1 MVHQTMK
8 TSRTPAARASSK
20 TSHMSANDA
29 RMTRTVL
36 RRGYTGW
43 CDGRLS
49 SAGVAAATAV
59 LVALMSGGCGTVPEP
74 GPVLDRGAT
83 TPTPPQGDA
92 TRPATTPALARPR
105 ARWLPAA
112 WHELPGWTTDR
123 TAALW
128 PALRASCARPAPQ
141 WAAVCARALQFNPP
155 DDAYAREFLERELQP
170 YRVESPEGNASGLAT
185 GYFEPWVAARRQ
197 PQPRYTVPLYRLPPE
212 VAARRPGWTRQQFD
226 TLPAARRALAGHEIA
241 YVSSALD
248 ALLLQV
254 QGSGRLLLRDSD
266 GATRTVRLAWAG
278 HNDQPYRSV
287 GRWLIDQGELD
298 ADEASWPAIRAWA
311 DRARPE
317 RVQQML
323 WHNPRM
329 VFFRE
334 EPMPVEDTGPRG
346 AQGVALT
353 AGRSV
358 AVDPAAVPY
367 GTVLWLD
374 TTEPL
379 SNTPLQ
385 RAVMA
390 QDTGSAITGA
400 VRVDYYWGG
409 GPQAEQQAGRMKQP
423 LRVWALWPRE
433 TVAAQQAGGA
443 PRAQ

>member
-1 MVHQTMK
+1 M
-8 TSRTPAARASSK
+8 R
-20 TSHMSANDA
+20 ANDA
-29 RMTRTVL
+29 CAAHAVP
-36 RRGYTGW
+36 RRG
-43 CDGRLS
+43 CKGRHQERLCS
-49 SAGVAAATAV
+49 PGAAGALALA
-59 LVALMSGGCGTVPEP
+59 LALMSGGCGTAPEP
-74 GPVLDRGAT
+74 GRVLDRGETGAAPAQSDVT
-83 TPTPPQGDA
+83 QPAAAPT
-92 TRPATTPALARPR
+92 LARPR
-105 ARWLPAA
+105 ARWLPAS
-112 WHELPGWTTDR
+112 WHELPGWATDR

-128 PALRASCARPAPQ
+128 PALRASCTRPAPQ
-141 WAAVCARALQFNPP
+141 WTAVCTRALQFNPP

-197 PQPRYTVPLYRLPPE
+197 QQPGYTVPLYRLPPE

-226 TLPAARRALAGHEIA
+226 TLPAARRTLAGHEIA

-248 ALLLQV
+248 ALLLQI

-334 EPMPVEDTGPRG
+334 EPMPVDDTGPRG

-409 GPQAEQQAGRMKQP
+409 GPHAEQQAGRMKQP
-423 LRVWALWPRE
+423 LRMWALWPRE
-433 TVAAQQAGGA
+433 TVATQQASGA